1 MSRRLIG
8 SVVGA
13 LAVAGLA
20 APVAHAGSPAKVNV
34 RIEAPTRT
42 LVDATL
48 TTTRTPVSKDGDAS
62 HTCAGTSAAGAIEQA
77 TGGRWTANWA
87 DGLGFFVLAFGKT
100 QPTSP
105 NDYWTLWHNGKSSPT
120 GVCDTEL
127 EDGDEVLEFICSP
140 TPDFS
145 SCTNRPLVLTGG
157 RGSNSVVNVK
167 VVALNGDGTSVPV
180 KGAVVHGGR
189 KDATTAADG
198 SASVSLGDGQTALHA
213 THTGD
218 VPSAKLSC
226 LFTKPKGDTACG
238 SRDRT
243 PPTLTIKAPRNDA
256 VFAVGDAPRIL
267 KGGAKDPRGVTVAL
281 RLTRRT
287 ASGCTVFDGENGAFR
302 RCPKK
307 PQPLFTVGDRERW
320 SYLLPAQLAVGS
332 YTLQVRATDGAGNAT
347 AKTVRFS
354 VAVIG

>member
-8 SVVGA
+8 SIVGA

-20 APVAHAGSPAKVNV
+20 VPVAHAGSPAKVHV

-42 LVDATL
+42 LVDTTL
-48 TTTRTPVSKDGDAS
+48 TTTRTPVGGKDGDAS
-62 HTCAGTSAAGAIEQA
+62 HTCSGTSAAGAIEQA
-77 TGGRWTANWA
+77 TGGRWTANWF
-87 DGLGFFVLAFGKT
+87 DGLGFAVLAFGKT

-105 NDYWTLWHNGKSSPT
+105 NDYWTLWVNGKSSPT

-127 EDGDEVLEFICSP
+127 QASDEVLEFICSP
-140 TPDFS
+140 TADFS
-145 SCTNRPLVLTGG
+145 SCTNRPLMLTGG
-157 RGSNSVVNVK
+157 RGSNSVVDVK

-180 KGAVVHGGR
+180 KGAVVQGGR
-189 KDATTAADG
+189 KDVTTAADG
-198 SASVSLGDGQTALHA
+198 SASVSLRDGQSGLRA

-218 VPSAKLSC
+218 VPSAKLTC
-226 LFTKPKGDTACG
+226 LFSKKGATSCG

-243 PPTLTIKAPRNDA
+243 PPTLTVKGIRADA
-256 VFAVGDAPRIL
+256 VFAVGKAPRVL
-267 KGGAKDPRGVTVAL
+267 KGVAKDPRGVTVAL

-287 ASGCTVFDGENGAFR
+287 AAGCTVFDGENGVFR

-347 AKTVRFS
+347 TKTVRFS